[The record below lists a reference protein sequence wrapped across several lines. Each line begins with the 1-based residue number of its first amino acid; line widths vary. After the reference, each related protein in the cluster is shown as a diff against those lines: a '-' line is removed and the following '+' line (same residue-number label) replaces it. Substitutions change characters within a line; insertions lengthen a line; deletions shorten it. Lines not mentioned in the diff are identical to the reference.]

1 MGDEKLFCAEIEEM
15 SCLRLGLPRRPY
27 GRAWMWGLGAC
38 RTGPSEGSA
47 HDGLRR
53 SPLPAAAR
61 RGAMRLRS
69 LYSVI
74 RRIIQQSLFHGE
86 GEGSVRAQ
94 LRVPQV
100 RTSMRPVSS

>member
-1 MGDEKLFCAEIEEM
+1 
-15 SCLRLGLPRRPY
+15 
-27 GRAWMWGLGAC
+27 
-38 RTGPSEGSA
+38 
-47 HDGLRR
+47 
-53 SPLPAAAR
+53 
-61 RGAMRLRS
+61 MRLRS

-86 GEGSVRAQ
+86 GDGSVRAQ